1 MTARIAFIDTGVLVE
16 ILAVPGLSA
25 EPDAFKRELRE
36 RFAAGQKF
44 VLPVATII
52 ETGNHI
58 NQVKGANA
66 DRHAAAK
73 RFDDL
78 LRSAI
83 AGRDPFVARELVW
96 DAALLTEIL
105 AGDSTGSTFVE
116 QAAAGHFGT
125 GDLSILVER
134 DRFVEQ
140 SVYSRADVEIWTN
153 EELLGAYA

>member
-16 ILAVPGLSA
+16 VLDVPGLSA
-25 EPDAFKRELRE
+25 RPDAYARELRE

-58 NQVKGANA
+58 NQVRGENA

-96 DAALLTEIL
+96 DADLLTQIL
-105 AGDSTGSTFVE
+105 AGDSTGATFVE
-116 QAAAGHFGT
+116 QAAAARFGT

-134 DRFVEQ
+134 DRFVAE
-140 SVYSRADVEIWTN
+140 SHFTRAEVEIWTN
-153 EELLGAYA
+153 EALLAVYT